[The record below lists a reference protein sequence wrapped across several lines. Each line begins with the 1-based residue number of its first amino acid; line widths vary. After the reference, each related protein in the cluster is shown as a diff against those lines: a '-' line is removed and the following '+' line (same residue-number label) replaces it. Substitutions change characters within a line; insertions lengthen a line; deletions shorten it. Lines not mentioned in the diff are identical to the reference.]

1 MSNWK
6 TELTFQEY
14 QHYCLVKTCS
24 VQSKRRDQYQSDNS
38 ETNDKTKSVIHIIHE
53 DTYLSYTF
61 FSALNNG
68 VHQG

>member
-6 TELTFQEY
+6 TQLTFQEY
-14 QHYCLVKTCS
+14 QHYCPVKTCS

-38 ETNDKTKSVIHIIHE
+38 ETNDKTKSLKHIIHE

-61 FSALNNG
+61 FFCP
-68 VHQG
+68 Q